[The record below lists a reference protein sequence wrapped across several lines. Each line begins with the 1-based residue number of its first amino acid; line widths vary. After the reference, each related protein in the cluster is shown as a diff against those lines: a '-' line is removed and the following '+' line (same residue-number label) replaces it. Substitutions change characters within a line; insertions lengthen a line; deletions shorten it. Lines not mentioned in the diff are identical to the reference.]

1 MCMPYVP
8 EVVVVI
14 IVVGEGGTGL
24 RKHFE
29 VL

>member
-1 MCMPYVP
+1 VCMLYIP
-8 EVVVVI
+8 EVVVI
-14 IVVGEGGTGL
+14 IVVMGEGRMGL

>member
-14 IVVGEGGTGL
+14 VVVGEGGMGL